1 MVNSFVNMNAFP
13 SPLAQNGSPEK
24 GSPMFDTIHVG
35 GPIERLLRFGATRF
49 TGLKFSSWTKLI
61 FLAGVRNSVFRVSS
75 RCNTAPVRKEQAS
88 GANRFAIT
96 SSGLS
101 TYGSIFGEPGAVPAS
116 VK

>member
-13 SPLAQNGSPEK
+13 SPLAQNGSPAK
-24 GSPMFDTIHVG
+24 GSPMFDTRHVG
-35 GPIERLLRFGATRF
+35 GPIERLLGFGATRF
-49 TGLKFSSWTKLI
+49 TGLKFSSWAKLI

-75 RCNTAPVRKEQAS
+75 RCNTAPVGKEQAS

-101 TYGSIFGEPGAVPAS
+101 T
-116 VK
+116 